1 MAIMCSMQA
10 CMEKA
15 GMCSH
20 EKMMLGIGMLFIAG
34 AGAYYFFA

>member
-10 CMEKA
+10 CAAKA

-20 EKMMLGIGMLFIAG
+20 EKVMLGLAVLLVAGTGVYVLIG
-34 AGAYYFFA
+34 

>member
-10 CMEKA
+10 CVAKA

-20 EKMMLGIGMLFIAG
+20 EKVMLGIAALLVAG
-34 AGAYYFFA
+34 VGAYFFLA

>member
-10 CMEKA
+10 CVAKA

-20 EKMMLGIGMLFIAG
+20 EKVMLGVAVLLVAG
-34 AGAYYFFA
+34 AGAYFLLG